1 MLVGASPPVSILF
14 IFLSG
19 GLLQVSHWLQLQAKT
34 FIVYKV
40 CTLWY
45 SVIATEN
52 GLNHSD
58 DTKEETG
65 PVEIP

>member
-1 MLVGASPPVSILF
+1 
-14 IFLSG
+14 
-19 GLLQVSHWLQLQAKT
+19 VSHWLQLQAKT